1 MHVITLQAPQGNLRQ
16 SGGQDIF
23 CNEAGLLLANPA
35 GQFSSIQVKTDEAS
49 SVRPFEPK
57 EYKVILAAVGKSGLQ
72 PRNAARVKACMQLQ
86 LWSGL
91 SLR

>member
-23 CNEAGLLLANPA
+23 CNEAGLL
-35 GQFSSIQVKTDEAS
+35 QVKTDEAS

-57 EYKVILAAVGKSGLQ
+57 EYRVILAAVG
-72 PRNAARVKACMQLQ
+72 RVDCNYGMPPASKPVFNCNDGQASRLWTRWAC
-86 LWSGL
+86 
-91 SLR
+91 RRVN

>member
-23 CNEAGLLLANPA
+23 CNEAGLL
-35 GQFSSIQVKTDEAS
+35 QVKTDEAS

-72 PRNAARVKACMQLQ
+72 PRNAARVKACMELQ